1 MKFNEIYKYAFDDKD
16 LLMEVP
22 HIKLPLAYSLDRDE
36 IYFDAKVEKIP
47 NDPSSMEIV
56 DHFVKRFKKRKLNKM
71 QRKIVYKNDML
82 NDIMNL
88 KFNKTF
94 SSPID
99 KENSNSMPIRD
110 RIEFELEF
118 DYLYD
123 F

>member
-1 MKFNEIYKYAFDDKD
+1 MKNLKKIDKIAYIRYASVYQSFEDLEEFSEELDK
-16 LLMEVP
+16 LL
-22 HIKLPLAYSLDRDE
+22 
-36 IYFDAKVEKIP
+36 
-47 NDPSSMEIV
+47 
-56 DHFVKRFKKRKLNKM
+56 KKRKLNKM
-71 QRKIVYKNDML
+71 QREIVYKNDML

>member
-71 QRKIVYKNDML
+71 QREIVYKNDML

-88 KFNKTF
+88 KMFIISMQFFHILNYLKVLISGMFNFGEKALVKL
-94 SSPID
+94 I
-99 KENSNSMPIRD
+99 
-110 RIEFELEF
+110 
-118 DYLYD
+118 
-123 F
+123 